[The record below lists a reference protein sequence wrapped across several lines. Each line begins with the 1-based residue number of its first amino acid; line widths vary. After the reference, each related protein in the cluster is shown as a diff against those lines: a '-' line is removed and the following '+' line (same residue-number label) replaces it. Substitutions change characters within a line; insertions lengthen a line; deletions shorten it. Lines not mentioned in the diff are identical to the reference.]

1 MGNDRGIET
10 AGTEQASER
19 SAAQLV
25 GSGPQALTPALSPA
39 WVAARLASGRPAG
52 RGPTPAQIL
61 VLQRAAGNRWLSR
74 QLAKPGATRDGR
86 RLQRDTPDGGV
97 AAPDAGSPPPAPTP
111 TPLATFTAT
120 ISRRFG
126 VKDVHVG
133 TESEQRNSVTPGGAL
148 GAAPAT
154 ATLPNWKR
162 WEPDATVYSEII
174 GAFDDAANVYGGL
187 PKVENIV
194 FYEVDYQWNS
204 GTQAFVPRRESGAWY
219 SAGTLTVYHT
229 AATVSYKLPVARS
242 NQPGKYPDVTIG
254 DKPSGGAPRRY
265 GSPAEWIRRTIVHE
279 LGHGVQ
285 EAVIGGAA
293 KTGPDPTMLADF
305 ALAVGWWPPA
315 NAGVQQLYDIQDPA
329 VASAIAQQQT
339 PTKSPITVSDWN
351 DPKWGEQ
358 PISGYSLTSPF
369 EDFAESFMA
378 YAYASAVLKARSP
391 ARWGFI
397 DGHKAKWKPGLRPPN
412 P

>member
-1 MGNDRGIET
+1 VGTDRGTET
-10 AGTEQASER
+10 AGTEQPSER
-19 SAAQLV
+19 SWEQLV
-25 GSGPQALTPALSPA
+25 GPDPRALAPALSPT
-39 WVAARLASGRPAG
+39 WAAALSTPGRGAG
-52 RGPTPAQIL
+52 RGATPTQIL
-61 VLQRAAGNRWLSR
+61 ALQRAAGNRWLSR
-74 QLAKPGATRDGR
+74 QLAKPGDTRSAR
-86 RLQRDTPDGGV
+86 QLQRDTPDSGV
-97 AAPDAGSPPPAPTP
+97 ATADAGSPPPAP

-148 GAAPAT
+148 GTAPAT
-154 ATLPNWKR
+154 ATLPSWKR
-162 WEPDATVYSEII
+162 WQPDATVYPEII
-174 GAFDDAANVYGGL
+174 GAFDDTANVYGGL
-187 PKVENIV
+187 PRVEKIV
-194 FYEVDYQWNS
+194 FYEVDYQWDS
-204 GTQAFVPRRESGAWY
+204 GMQAFVPRRESGAWY

-242 NQPGKYPDVTIG
+242 NQSGKYPDVAIG
-254 DKPSGGAPRRY
+254 DKPSGGAPRPY
-265 GSPAEWIRRTIVHE
+265 SSPAEWIRRTIVHE

-285 EAVIGGAA
+285 EAVVGGAA

-315 NAGVQQLYDIQDPA
+315 NVGAQQLYDIQDPA
-329 VASAIAQQQT
+329 VASAIAQKQT
-339 PTKSPITVSDWN
+339 PTKSPITGSDWN

-358 PISGYSLTSPF
+358 PISGYSLTGPF

-391 ARWGFI
+391 ARWTFI
-397 DGHKAKWKPGLRPPN
+397 DGHKAKWKPGLRQPTP
-412 P
+412 